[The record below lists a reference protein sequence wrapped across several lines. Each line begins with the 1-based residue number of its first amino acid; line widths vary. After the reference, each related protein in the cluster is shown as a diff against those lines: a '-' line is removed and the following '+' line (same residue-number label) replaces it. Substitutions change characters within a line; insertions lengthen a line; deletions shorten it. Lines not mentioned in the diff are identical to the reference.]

1 MSASQTQNDATQG
14 ELSAMDRLLSPRSIA
29 LIGASNTAHRIGG
42 LLFANLKRAFKGTLY
57 PIHPSEPEIMGV
69 KAYAALTDLP
79 EQVDMAVIAVAA
91 HMVPDMVEASA
102 AAGIGGVVVV
112 TSGFAEVGDEGA
124 ALQERLAEIAARTGI
139 RIIGP
144 NCIGYFN
151 MHGGVMANFAITPD
165 SPLPKAGGTA
175 LVSQSGGFGSYIS
188 LMAMRAG
195 LGVGWFVSTGNEVDC
210 NVSAVCRHLIERPE
224 VKVLLACIETLRDPD
239 VFIET
244 AQRALELD
252 KPIVL
257 LKAGRSEEA
266 ARAAMSHTG
275 SITGSAD
282 VLYAVCAQYGV
293 HIAETMQEML
303 DLGLMFETG
312 KRAKG
317 RRLAVLT
324 TSGGAGVLLTDE
336 AAEVGLTVPELPA
349 EEQAQLVSVMPQP
362 FFGSMSNP
370 LDTTAQIV
378 AHQHAAVGI
387 MEHLGKSPSVD
398 LITCVTWDHTAEFI
412 QALIDGDKGT
422 DKPVS
427 ILCTGLVE
435 KVSEAGTPLYLDPS
449 RAVRPLGA
457 LVRQSLD
464 KPNIVRVPAKD
475 EARIAR
481 IRALFASWDN
491 RKVLMEH
498 EGKQLFAEYGIPVTR
513 EKLVATPEEA
523 EAAAAEIGGKVAIKY
538 MSPELMHKS
547 DVGGLRLGL
556 DAGSVK
562 AEAEAMLQDVARGAP
577 HVELS
582 GILVQEMVPARMELT
597 CGIKHDLSFGP
608 IVVVGIG
615 GVLVE
620 VLAEVAMLRPPF
632 DADMARKVVA
642 SLCEGRIASARRGL
656 EPAEIDAVVATVMG
670 LGQMAMELPEISE
683 VDVNPVRVA
692 NGRGV
697 AADALVI
704 LEGAEDTSHH

>member
-1 MSASQTQNDATQG
+1 MSASQTLNDAAQG
-14 ELSAMDRLLSPRSIA
+14 TTPSAMDRLLSPRSIA
-29 LIGASNTAHRIGG
+29 LIGASNSAHRIGG
-42 LLFANLKRAFKGTLY
+42 LLFANLKRAFKGPLY
-57 PIHPSEPEIMGV
+57 PIHPSDPEIMGV
-69 KAYAALTDLP
+69 KAYSSLADLP
-79 EQVDMAVIAVAA
+79 ETVDLAVVAVAA
-91 HMVPDMVEASA
+91 KLVPDMVEAAA
-102 AAGIGGVVVV
+102 AAGIGGAVVV
-112 TSGFAEVGDEGA
+112 TSGFAEVGGEGVE
-124 ALQERLAEIAARTGI
+124 LQDRLADISRRTGI
-139 RIIGP
+139 RILGP
-144 NCIGYFN
+144 NCIGYLN

-165 SPLPKAGGTA
+165 SPLPIAGGTA

-210 NVSAVCRHLIERPE
+210 NVAMVCRYLIERPE
-224 VKVLLACIETLRDPD
+224 VKVLLACVETLRDPD
-239 VFIET
+239 IFIET
-244 AQRALELD
+244 AERALELD
-252 KPIVL
+252 KPVVL

-293 HIAETMQEML
+293 HVAETMQEML

-312 KRAKG
+312 KRVKG
-317 RRLAVLT
+317 RRMAVLT

-336 AAEVGLTVPELPA
+336 AAEVGLTVPEFSA
-349 EEQAQLVSVMPQP
+349 EEQAELEAIMPQP
-362 FFGSMSNP
+362 FFGSVGNP
-370 LDTTAQIV
+370 IDTTSQII
-378 AHQHAAVGI
+378 AHQDSAVGI
-387 MEHLGKSPSVD
+387 MDYLGKSPSID
-398 LITCVTWDHTAEFI
+398 MITCVTWDHTTEFI
-412 QALIDGDKGT
+412 KALVDGDLGT

-427 ILCTGLVE
+427 ILCTATVPM
-435 KVSEAGTPLYLDPS
+435 VSEAGTPLYLDPS

-457 LVRQSLD
+457 LARQSLD
-464 KPNIVRVPAKD
+464 RPNIVKAPAKD

-481 IRALFASWDN
+481 ARALFAACDG

-513 EKLVATPEEA
+513 EKLVATPA
-523 EAAAAEIGGKVAIKY
+523 DADAAAAEIGGKVAIKY

-556 DAGSVK
+556 EAGSVK
-562 AEAEAMLQDVARGAP
+562 AEAEAMLDDVARGAP

-597 CGIKHDLSFGP
+597 CGIKRDLSFGP
-608 IVVVGIG
+608 IVVVGMG

-632 DADMARKVVA
+632 DAGMARKVVE
-642 SLCEGRIASARRGL
+642 SLCDGRIASARRGL
-656 EPAEIDAVVATVMG
+656 EPDEIDAVVAAVMG
-670 LGQMAMELPEISE
+670 LGQMALELPEISE
-683 VDVNPVRVA
+683 IDVNPIRIA
-692 NGRGV
+692 NGRAV

-704 LEGAEDTSHH
+704 LGDDAE

>member
-1 MSASQTQNDATQG
+1 MSASQTQNHAAD
-14 ELSAMDRLLSPRSIA
+14 LSAMDRMLSPRSIA

-42 LLFANLKRAFKGTLY
+42 LLFANLKRAFKGPLY
-57 PIHPSEPEIMGV
+57 PIHPTEQEIMGV
-69 KAYAALTDLP
+69 QAYASLDDLP
-79 EQVDMAVIAVAA
+79 EAADLAVVAVAA
-91 HMVPDMVEASA
+91 KMVPEMVEAAA
-102 AAGIGGVVVV
+102 AAGIAGAVVV
-112 TSGFAEVGDEGA
+112 TSGFAEVGEEGA
-124 ALQERLAEIAARTGI
+124 ALQEQLAEISRRTGI
-139 RIIGP
+139 RLIGP

-210 NVSAVCRHLIERPE
+210 NVSMVCRHLIERPE
-224 VKVLLACIETLRDPD
+224 VKVLLACVETLRDPD
-239 VFIET
+239 IFIET
-244 AQRALELD
+244 AERAIELD

-282 VLYAVCAQYGV
+282 VLYAVCEQYGV

-312 KRAKG
+312 KRTKG

-349 EEQAQLVSVMPQP
+349 EEQAALEAVMPPP
-362 FFGSMSNP
+362 FFGSMANP

-387 MEHLGKSPSVD
+387 MEHLGKSPSID
-398 LITCVTWDHTAEFI
+398 MITCVTWDHTLDFI

-457 LVRQSLD
+457 LARQSLD
-464 KPNIVRVPAKD
+464 RPKVVKAPVKD

-481 IRALFASWDN
+481 MRALFESLEG

-513 EKLVATPEEA
+513 EKLVATPA
-523 EAAAAEIGGKVAIKY
+523 DADAAAAEIGGKVAIKY

-556 DAGSVK
+556 EAGSVQ

-577 HVELS
+577 HVALS

-597 CGIKHDLSFGP
+597 CGIKRDLSFGP
-608 IVVVGIG
+608 IIVVGMG

-642 SLCEGRIASARRGL
+642 SLCDGRIASARRGL

-670 LGQMAMELPEISE
+670 LGQMALELPEISE
-683 VDVNPVRVA
+683 VDVNPVRIA
-692 NGRGV
+692 NGRAV

-704 LEGAEDTSHH
+704 LEGAEDAGHH

>member
-1 MSASQTQNDATQG
+1 MSATATTNVA
-14 ELSAMDRLLSPRSIA
+14 ERSAMDRLLAPRSIA
-29 LIGASNTAHRIGG
+29 LIGASNTAYRIGG
-42 LLFANLKRAFKGTLY
+42 LLFANLKRAFDGPLY
-57 PIHPSEPEIMGV
+57 PIHPSDKEIMGV
-69 KAYAALTDLP
+69 TAYPSISDVPHEVDL
-79 EQVDMAVIAVAA
+79 AVVAVAA
-91 HMVPDMVEASA
+91 KMAPDVVEEA
-102 AAGIGGVVVV
+102 AAKGVGGVVVV
-112 TSGFAEVGDEGA
+112 TSGFAEVGGEGQ
-124 ALQERLAEIAARTGI
+124 ALQDRLAEISRRTGI

-144 NCIGYFN
+144 NCIGYLN
-151 MHGGVMANFAITPD
+151 MHNGVMANFAIDP
-165 SPLPKAGGTA
+165 SNPLPSVGGTA

-210 NVSAVCRHLIERPE
+210 NVAMVSRYLIERPE
-224 VKVLLACIETLRDPD
+224 VKVLLVCIETLRNPEI
-239 VFIET
+239 FIET
-244 AQRALELD
+244 AERALELD
-252 KPIVL
+252 KPVVL

-275 SITGSAD
+275 SITGSTD
-282 VLYAVCAQYGV
+282 VLYAVCRQYGV
-293 HIAETMQEML
+293 HIAETMQDML

-317 RRLAVLT
+317 KRMAVLT

-336 AAEVGLTVPELPA
+336 AAEVGLTVPEFSEKVQA
-349 EEQAQLVSVMPQP
+349 ELEAIMPQP
-362 FFGSMSNP
+362 FFGSVGNP
-370 LDTTAQIV
+370 IDTTSQIV
-378 AHQHAAVGI
+378 AHQDAAVGI
-387 MEHLGKSPSVD
+387 MEYLGKCPEIDMIS
-398 LITCVTWDHTAEFI
+398 CVTWDHTKDYVR
-412 QALIDGDKGT
+412 ALIDGDLGT

-427 ILCTGLVE
+427 ILCTATVPE
-435 KVSEAGTPLYLDPS
+435 VSEAGTPLYLDPA

-457 LVRQSLD
+457 LARQSLD
-464 KPNIVRVPAKD
+464 KPAVVRAPAKD

-481 IRALFASWDN
+481 ARALFAACGG

-523 EAAAAEIGGKVAIKY
+523 DAAAAEIGGKVAIKY

-556 DAGSVK
+556 EAGGVK
-562 AEAEAMLQDVARGAP
+562 AEADAMLEDVARGAP
-577 HVELS
+577 HVALS

-597 CGIKHDLSFGP
+597 CGIKRDLSFGP
-608 IVVVGIG
+608 IVVVGMG

-632 DADMARKVVA
+632 DAGMARKVVE
-642 SLCEGRIASARRGL
+642 SLCDGRIASARRGL
-656 EPAEIDAVVATVMG
+656 EPAEVDAVVAAVMG
-670 LGQMAMELPEISE
+670 LGQMALELPEISE
-683 VDVNPVRVA
+683 IDVNPIRIA
-692 NGRGV
+692 NGRAV

-704 LEGAEDTSHH
+704 LEGAEGGEHH